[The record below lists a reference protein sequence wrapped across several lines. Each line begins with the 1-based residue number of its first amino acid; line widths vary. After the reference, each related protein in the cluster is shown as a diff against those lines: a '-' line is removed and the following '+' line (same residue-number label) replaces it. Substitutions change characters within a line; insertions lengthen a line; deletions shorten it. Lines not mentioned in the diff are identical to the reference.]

1 MAKGGTGSE
10 SNHKP
15 RWRQDLLAERE
26 LARRIHSVLRTRF
39 DCNVCRES
47 TQHSAQPDAHKERQ
61 VQPAEVECFACHGT
75 CMSCSLPQ
83 PGTADAQTFGAYA
96 HPHPTAH
103 QRHFF
108 PQKSVF
114 TAPPGGHPCRLLSQP
129 TVALSSSPRPPSSPH
144 TSLHLVLLKHPL
156 LLAITPR
163 RRPLGISIS
172 IPVASSTRR
181 SPRIANS
188 GSPRAKIRS

>member
-10 SNHKP
+10 SKHKP

-47 TQHSAQPDAHKERQ
+47 TQHSDQPDAHKERQ

-83 PGTADAQTFGAYA
+83 PAQLT
-96 HPHPTAH
+96 HKHSERTPTPSHCTPASL
-103 QRHFF
+103 FSA
-108 PQKSVF
+108 KVGIY
-114 TAPPGGHPCRLLSQP
+114 APPGGHPCRLLSQP